1 MMNTL
6 RPPHCEGDDS
16 NALGDSNVLS
26 SDHDEQNLV
35 TSKAIIE
42 GLTPKELVEYN
53 EKLRKRGIVYMSRV
67 PPFMKPAKVKHL
79 LGMHGMI
86 TKVGVVYCM
95 ELITYLAD
103 SLAGCKGSCLKG
115 AA

>member
-1 MMNTL
+1 MNTL
-6 RPPHCEGDDS
+6 HPPDSEGDDS

-26 SDHDEQNLV
+26 SDHDKQELV

-42 GLTPKELVEYN
+42 VLTPKELVKYN

-79 LGMHGMI
+79 LGMHGEI
-86 TKVGVVYCM
+86 TKVRVVYRM
-95 ELITYLAD
+95 ELITKLAGW
-103 SLAGCKGSCLKG
+103 LAGCVGSCLKG